1 MLSNRLTVYSRR
13 YRGLKLW
20 KLRQKC
26 KLGIRSSLSE
36 NLFHK
41 NRENSFLSSVNVFY
55 KFIYSMWHCNR
66 ATTNKYYRSILILFL
81 NFTLFIFFFIMWS
94 ADSTT
99 SVSSHQLT
107 YTMLYNKDGI
117 YQFTTEIRHI
127 PFEKTCFATFR
138 HPILCTKSHQLPT
151 KCSHTWTTYKNA
163 FQMLAGGMTICHMNK
178 SFERPV
184 TCSSLRFRRDSRCLW
199 HPKTRRTATV
209 RQLFGSSIDWMGP
222 FHISTH
228 RLTWRTHT
236 WEQVR
241 FLYGRW

>member
-1 MLSNRLTVYSRR
+1 
-13 YRGLKLW
+13 
-20 KLRQKC
+20 
-26 KLGIRSSLSE
+26 
-36 NLFHK
+36 
-41 NRENSFLSSVNVFY
+41 
-55 KFIYSMWHCNR
+55 
-66 ATTNKYYRSILILFL
+66 
-81 NFTLFIFFFIMWS
+81 MWS

-138 HPILCTKSHQLPT
+138 HAILCTKSHQLPT

-184 TCSSLRFRRDSRCLW
+184 TCSSLRFHRDFRCLW

-209 RQLFGSSIDWMGP
+209 RQLFGSSIDWMGR

-241 FLYGRW
+241 SLYGRWLMIIDSYGLLSRRGPASDRFWPEKDTLLGKSHAYCTVKCTSHHSSLKEW